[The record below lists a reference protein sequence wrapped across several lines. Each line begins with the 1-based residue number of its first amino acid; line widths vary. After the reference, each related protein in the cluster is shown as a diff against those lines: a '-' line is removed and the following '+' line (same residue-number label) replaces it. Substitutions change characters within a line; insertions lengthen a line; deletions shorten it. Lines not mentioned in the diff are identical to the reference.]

1 MNVLE
6 KILEE
11 IAERIKRLKEA
22 DNMCRVNAER
32 NRNFESMKYFQSLM
46 FATERA
52 ESIIGDIIRLHMD
65 EKEKVTSAEIV
76 SREVDGKTYYAIKY
90 KEVGKDYYT
99 VGYGSYKLD
108 YVVCWLNEYFEFC
121 GEAKVVV
128 GVGKDTNIPS
138 NDGWIPV
145 EDGLPEEGEEV
156 EVTIEEMADS
166 AGGMRYYTKT
176 AWVQEER
183 WVIKR
188 NPCNPRVIAWRPLP
202 EPYKPVENQRN
213 RMEER

>member
-11 IAERIKRLKEA
+11 IDKLDDPYYKDYVDRKHVVE
-22 DNMCRVNAER
+22 
-32 NRNFESMKYFQSLM
+32 
-46 FATERA
+46 
-52 ESIIGDIIRLHMD
+52 IIRSHMN

-76 SREVDGKTYYAIKY
+76 SHEVYGKTYYAIKY

-145 EDGLPEEGEEV
+145 EDGLPEEHKSMFAKLKGTHMWNNAMFEKVSDEV
-156 EVTIEEMADS
+156 NVTIELED
-166 AGGMRYYTKT
+166 GTRKT
-176 AWVQEER
+176 TTSHTLDGKWKVEKEC
-183 WVIKR
+183 VVNKK
-188 NPCNPRVIAWRPLP
+188 VIAWRPLP
-202 EPYKPVENQRN
+202 EPYKPKKLQT
-213 RMEER
+213 EEKPVQ

>member
-1 MNVLE
+1 MERLTEYHGGKAVIKNKSKLGQAME
-6 KILEE
+6 KLAKYEDIEE
-11 IAERIKRLKEA
+11 QKRKAEELKPE
-22 DNMCRVNAER
+22 
-32 NRNFESMKYFQSLM
+32 
-46 FATERA
+46 
-52 ESIIGDIIRLHMD
+52 IIRSHMN

-76 SREVDGKTYYAIKY
+76 SHEVYGKTYYAIKY

-166 AGGMRYYTKT
+166 ASGMRYYTKT

-188 NPCNPRVIAWRPLP
+188 NPYNPRVIAWRPLP
-202 EPYKPVENQRN
+202 EPYKPKKLQT
-213 RMEER
+213 EEKPVQ

>member
-1 MNVLE
+1 MNVLD

-11 IAERIKRLKEA
+11 IEEATFQEDAPRYVGDMAVDGYVRASRVKE
-22 DNMCRVNAER
+22 
-32 NRNFESMKYFQSLM
+32 
-46 FATERA
+46 
-52 ESIIGDIIRLHMD
+52 IIRSHMN

-128 GVGKDTNIPS
+128 GVGKEHIMS
-138 NDGWIPV
+138 RFMKV
-145 EDGLPEEGEEV
+145 E
-156 EVTIEEMADS
+156 
-166 AGGMRYYTKT
+166 
-176 AWVQEER
+176 
-183 WVIKR
+183 
-188 NPCNPRVIAWRPLP
+188 
-202 EPYKPVENQRN
+202 
-213 RMEER
+213 

>member
-1 MNVLE
+1 MKVLE

-11 IAERIKRLKEA
+11 IDEKTIIVPTSKEHYNHPQNGKFVEEVVAIA
-22 DNMCRVNAER
+22 DIE
-32 NRNFESMKYFQSLM
+32 E
-46 FATERA
+46 
-52 ESIIGDIIRLHMD
+52 IIRKHMN

-128 GVGKDTNIPS
+128 
-138 NDGWIPV
+138 
-145 EDGLPEEGEEV
+145 
-156 EVTIEEMADS
+156 
-166 AGGMRYYTKT
+166 
-176 AWVQEER
+176 
-183 WVIKR
+183 
-188 NPCNPRVIAWRPLP
+188 
-202 EPYKPVENQRN
+202 
-213 RMEER
+213 

>member
-1 MNVLE
+1 MNVLD

-11 IAERIKRLKEA
+11 IEEATFQEDAPLYVGDMAVDGYVRASRVKE
-22 DNMCRVNAER
+22 
-32 NRNFESMKYFQSLM
+32 
-46 FATERA
+46 
-52 ESIIGDIIRLHMD
+52 IIRSHMN

-128 GVGKDTNIPS
+128 GVGKEHIMS
-138 NDGWIPV
+138 RFMKV
-145 EDGLPEEGEEV
+145 E
-156 EVTIEEMADS
+156 
-166 AGGMRYYTKT
+166 
-176 AWVQEER
+176 
-183 WVIKR
+183 
-188 NPCNPRVIAWRPLP
+188 
-202 EPYKPVENQRN
+202 
-213 RMEER
+213 

>member
-6 KILEE
+6 KILEVIKKPENYTIMCGKHVTTVDRVEE
-11 IAERIKRLKEA
+11 II
-22 DNMCRVNAER
+22 C
-32 NRNFESMKYFQSLM
+32 S
-46 FATERA
+46 
-52 ESIIGDIIRLHMD
+52 HMN

-156 EVTIEEMADS
+156 EVTIEEMAL
-166 AGGMRYYTKT
+166 
-176 AWVQEER
+176 VL
-183 WVIKR
+183 
-188 NPCNPRVIAWRPLP
+188 PRI
-202 EPYKPVENQRN
+202 
-213 RMEER
+213 